1 MGLYAL
7 TKNWQLSLKDYYFRA
22 IHPRPSRRGILAVFR
37 KLLIYS
43 ERQNFSTVLVVATF
57 MVALFYAGV
66 KHGAAKIYIYLYMS
80 FIVFKIE
87 EGRGNNFIARVDD
100 RGESVK

>member
-1 MGLYAL
+1 
-7 TKNWQLSLKDYYFRA
+7 
-22 IHPRPSRRGILAVFR
+22 
-37 KLLIYS
+37 
-43 ERQNFSTVLVVATF
+43 